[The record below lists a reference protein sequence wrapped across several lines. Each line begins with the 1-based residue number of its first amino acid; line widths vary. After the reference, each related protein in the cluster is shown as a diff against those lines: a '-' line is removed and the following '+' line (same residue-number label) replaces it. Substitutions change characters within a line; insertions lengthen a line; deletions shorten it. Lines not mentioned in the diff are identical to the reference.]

1 MLAWCANS
9 GRFLFHKDT
18 SLQTDTMLKKL
29 VAVQALPDN
38 PMKSVMALNTN
49 IHLYILYVGACEIY
63 FLFRF
68 FTAKLQF
75 LKTCLDHGGKCVCL
89 FNM

>member
-1 MLAWCANS
+1 MCS
-9 GRFLFHKDT
+9 SRSRFLFHKDT

-49 IHLYILYVGACEIY
+49 IHLYIFYILYIGACEIY

-68 FTAKLQF
+68 FTAF
-75 LKTCLDHGGKCVCL
+75 YGIYEYC
-89 FNM
+89 